1 MKLSL
6 RTGHLFLCLFALIT
20 FQCSDGIRTA
30 PNREQV
36 REEIERI
43 LKIQEDAYDE
53 HSDAGRAVLAATCV
67 DSLIFI
73 GGDDGGQAT
82 SSQYYVN
89 DLADGYTQRPSQRT
103 FRIFENTVVVTSI
116 HQSFKLFNQD
126 TIFFN
131 ARATKVLVK
140 FNEGWKMVFTTYAPL
155 PVMYG
160 NARNVGLEVLEKY
173 AGRYS
178 AGELGTDTVIVADN
192 KLWVGGGGE
201 RTELVPI
208 NDSTFFTRDYFGR
221 TGFIWKG
228 EQVTGYYYEF
238 PDGQRLTFPRIR
250 E

>member
-1 MKLSL
+1 MKYSL
-6 RTGHLFLCLFALIT
+6 RSSRLTFLIFSLIC
-20 FQCSDGIRTA
+20 FQCSDNPTRSSQ
-30 PNREQV
+30 REQV

-53 HSDAGRAVLAATCV
+53 HSDAGRAALAATCV

-89 DLADGYTQRPSQRT
+89 DLADGYIQRPSQRT

-116 HQSFKLFNQD
+116 HQSFKLFNLD

-131 ARATKVLVK
+131 ARATKVFVK

-160 NARNVGLEVLEKY
+160 NARNVELDVLEKY

-178 AGELGTDTVIVADN
+178 AGELGTDTVIVSDN
-192 KLWVGGGGE
+192 KVLIGSGGE
-201 RTELVPI
+201 RTELIPI

-221 TGFIWKG
+221 TGFIGKG
-228 EQVTGYYYEF
+228 GQVTGYYYEF